1 METPMRV
8 EFRYQSGYAETDEVW
23 EFEVDAEVELS
34 APAVTDRRPE
44 HCHPGESASSEISV
58 FVYERDERVE
68 LDEAEVDRRCG
79 RGTYRDIREEAIR
92 YAESA

>member
-23 EFEVDAEVELS
+23 EFEVEADVDLGV
-34 APAVTDRRPE
+34 PAVLDRRPE
-44 HCHPGESASSEISV
+44 HCHPGEDASAEISV
-58 FVYERDERVE
+58 FVYEGDVRVE

-79 RGTYRDIREEAIR
+79 RGTYRDMREEAIR

>member
-1 METPMRV
+1 MESTMRV

-23 EFEVDAEVELS
+23 EFEVEAEVELG

-58 FVYERDERVE
+58 FVYEGDVRVE

>member
-1 METPMRV
+1 MRV